1 MRVGRVGS
9 FLEME
14 IADQGVGIPE
24 EEQAHVFEPFFRGSN
39 VGMRRGIGLGLD
51 IVSDALRLLQGTV
64 TLSSNLG
71 EGTTVLV
78 KIPWRI

>member
-24 EEQAHVFEPFFRGSN
+24 EEQARVFEPFFRGSN